1 MMYGRWSRTARAA
14 DFVEQELDLDEDF
27 RQSLKTVTSPT
38 KMFVG
43 TPTYAAPERFLEGV
57 QLTFASDIW
66 SLAAM
71 LFESVAGEPP
81 FGRIRDP
88 VAAAAAI
95 FFPISILK
103 YDRLCVLPFVRFRL
117 QIFAKRRC

>member
-95 FFPISILK
+95 AGNMNLKVSFFVFS
-103 YDRLCVLPFVRFRL
+103 FRFRS
-117 QIFAKRRC
+117 